1 MPDLP
6 DQMIYTLQQENK
18 NLKKILKEK
27 EKKLQQKGREL
38 QQKGRALEQKDRELD
53 LERSLWKSRD
63 GSWDAGKWSALHRL
77 EVLDDIIRD
86 GDMLRQATLADGPK
100 FRYMLER
107 AERFLRDSGQMPLF
121 RDDERR
127 ASDPGNRCKL
137 YLRHALLMAL
147 VHKKDNPTQGVLA
160 AFFGIDQT
168 TVSRYLQ
175 VMDRMLAETLSTAAK
190 ISEEI
195 AGAATQEEF
204 KRIVPGQGGG
214 DIFLDGTHC
223 PVQRPSEKTL
233 RRMKYSG
240 KKKRFTNNTN
250 VYTNRDGVIIGIS
263 ESTVGSVGDI
273 TLLKERPM
281 PFGKWEEAMHDAD
294 RPEGERNRIFCD
306 RGFQGIADHLPGT
319 APMIPHKED
328 EKIPTDAGAEGAQ
341 QQDQL
346 GAGAGRAFHRKA
358 QALRPRHRPLRRDRG
373 AVQQGIQRDNRACK
387 PEPAVGPRAQGGPSG
402 RVEDVSRLGTGPLK
416 GSRKIGIV
424 RGAQPRCR
432 AAHALAPLAQ
442 KIPQHASDPFH

>member
-1 MPDLP
+1 MPDSP

-38 QQKGRALEQKDRELD
+38 QQTVEKLD

-63 GSWDAGKWSALHRL
+63 GDWDASKGAVLHRL

-86 GDMLRQATLADGPK
+86 ADKLRQSTLADGPK

-107 AERFLRDSGQMPLF
+107 AERFLAHSGQMPLF
-121 RDDERR
+121 RDDDGR
-127 ASDPGNRCKL
+127 ASDPGNRCRL
-137 YLRHALLMAL
+137 YLRHALFMAL

-175 VMDRMLAETLSTAAK
+175 VMDRMLAETLPTAAK

-294 RPEGERNRIFCD
+294 RPEEERNRIFCD
-306 RGFQGIADHLPGT
+306 RGLQGIADHLPGA
-319 APMIPHKED
+319 APMNPHKKTKKTPLTREQKKHNSRINSERVLVEHSIGRLKRYD
-328 EKIPTDAGAEGAQ
+328 RITDPYDGTAAQFNREFNVITGLVNLNLLWDHVRKEG
-341 QQDQL
+341 
-346 GAGAGRAFHRKA
+346 
-358 QALRPRHRPLRRDRG
+358 PLRESGRRQSTG
-373 AVQQGIQRDNRACK
+373 N
-387 PEPAVGPRAQGGPSG
+387 GPAQG
-402 RVEDVSRLGTGPLK
+402 
-416 GSRKIGIV
+416 
-424 RGAQPRCR
+424 
-432 AAHALAPLAQ
+432 
-442 KIPQHASDPFH
+442 PQ

>member
-1 MPDLP
+1 MPDSP

-27 EKKLQQKGREL
+27 EKKL

-107 AERFLRDSGQMPLF
+107 AERFLVHSGQMPLF

-175 VMDRMLAETLSTAAK
+175 VMDRMLAETLPTAAK

-250 VYTNRDGVIIGIS
+250 VYTNRDGVIIGVS
-263 ESTVGSVGDI
+263 ESTVGSVDDI

-281 PFGKWEEAMHDAD
+281 PFGK
-294 RPEGERNRIFCD
+294 
-306 RGFQGIADHLPGT
+306 
-319 APMIPHKED
+319 
-328 EKIPTDAGAEGAQ
+328 
-341 QQDQL
+341 
-346 GAGAGRAFHRKA
+346 
-358 QALRPRHRPLRRDRG
+358 
-373 AVQQGIQRDNRACK
+373 
-387 PEPAVGPRAQGGPSG
+387 
-402 RVEDVSRLGTGPLK
+402 
-416 GSRKIGIV
+416 
-424 RGAQPRCR
+424 
-432 AAHALAPLAQ
+432 
-442 KIPQHASDPFH
+442 

>member
-1 MPDLP
+1 MPDSP

-18 NLKKILKEK
+18 SLKKILKEK

-86 GDMLRQATLADGPK
+86 GDKLRQATLADGPK

-107 AERFLRDSGQMPLF
+107 AERFLVHSGQMPLF

-175 VMDRMLAETLSTAAK
+175 VMDRMLAETLPTAAK

-250 VYTNRDGVIIGIS
+250 VYTNRDGAIIGIS

-306 RGFQGIADHLPGT
+306 RGLQGIADHLPGT
-319 APMIPHKED
+319 APMIPYKRTKKSPLTREQREHNSRINSERVLVEHSIGRLKRYD
-328 EKIPTDAGAEGAQ
+328 RITDPYDGTAAQ
-341 QQDQL
+341 FNREFNVITGLVNLNLLWDHVRKK
-346 GAGAGRAFHRKA
+346 APPEEWKTSVDWKRARS
-358 QALRPRHRPLRRDRG
+358 
-373 AVQQGIQRDNRACK
+373 RAPVK
-387 PEPAVGPRAQGGPSG
+387 
-402 RVEDVSRLGTGPLK
+402 
-416 GSRKIGIV
+416 
-424 RGAQPRCR
+424 
-432 AAHALAPLAQ
+432 
-442 KIPQHASDPFH
+442 